1 MLTEQEEIALALT
14 AELYKALLALP
25 ADHPHDM
32 AENVRDIHNI
42 QNRILARPAYRSQ
55 NLAKPS

>member
-1 MLTEQEEIALALT
+1 MLTEQEKVALALT
-14 AELYKALLALP
+14 AELYKALQALP

-32 AENVRDIHNI
+32 PEHVRDIHNI

-55 NLAKPS
+55 NIGQP